1 MPEEKTMHFDD
12 DTLRAYLDNELG
24 PVARLALQEHLGN
37 CPDCAARQANIQATA
52 VKVEGCL
59 NSLASDQTGRFSP
72 HAALQKFDDR
82 RKEKMMKP
90 LFHRP
95 GFVVAGLVLIFAIAL
110 TFPPVQAM
118 AGSFLGLFR
127 VQQIR
132 VVGFDP
138 AAIQKYDGVMQE
150 NQSRYEA
157 FFKDNL
163 TITHQGEF
171 IQVSSKPSA
180 ERLVGFTPRLPAST
194 MVNSMGIEPAQTA
207 TLVIESATMNSVL
220 EALGQKDVKIPAD
233 LDGQKITA
241 TIPASVSVEIG
252 TCPSGSDAT
261 GKIPE
266 PTQNAGCT
274 RLVQLNS
281 PTIDAPDRFPVVQLG
296 EAMLQVL
303 GLSPDQAKQFSQS
316 IDWTTTLV
324 IPVPTGKDVT
334 SSDVTVD
341 GVKGTLV
348 SSSAQ
353 GQYTIFWI
361 KDNRVYALSGWGDSS
376 EGLDLA
382 NNLE

>member
-1 MPEEKTMHFDD
+1 
-12 DTLRAYLDNELG
+12 
-24 PVARLALQEHLGN
+24 
-37 CPDCAARQANIQATA
+37 
-52 VKVEGCL
+52 
-59 NSLASDQTGRFSP
+59 
-72 HAALQKFDDR
+72 
-82 RKEKMMKP
+82 MKP
-90 LFHRP
+90 LFRRP
-95 GFVVAGLVLIFAIAL
+95 AFVAAGLVLILAIAL
-110 TFPPVQAM
+110 SFPPVQAM

-132 VVGFDP
+132 VVSFDP
-138 AAIQKYDGVMQE
+138 ASVEKYQGMMQDS
-150 NQSRYEA
+150 QSRYQA

-171 IQVSSKPSA
+171 SQVSSKPSA
-180 ERLVGFTPRLPAST
+180 ERLAGFTPRLPASA

-207 TLVIESATMNSVL
+207 TLVIDSATMNSVL

-252 TCPSGSDAT
+252 TCPSGTDGS

-266 PTQNAGCT
+266 PAQNADCKH
-274 RLVQLNS
+274 LIQFSS

-324 IPVPTGKDVT
+324 IPVPTGKDLT
-334 SSDVTVD
+334 TSDVSVD
-341 GVKGTLV
+341 GVNGTLV
-348 SSSAQ
+348 SSAQ
-353 GQYTIFWI
+353 GQYTIVWI
-361 KDNRVYALSGWGDSS
+361 KDNRIYALNGWGDPS
-376 EGLDLA
+376 EGLKLA
-382 NNLE
+382 NILE